1 MFALP
6 REALQLIF
14 GDSSTCL
21 SEYQLF
27 KAITDRI
34 ASLSEGLNNGGEEL
48 NEIKEE
54 DNSRQSDQSLC
65 LNDEQAFLK

>member
-34 ASLSEGLNNGGEEL
+34 ASLSEGLNNGGGEL

-65 LNDEQAFLK
+65 LNDEQTFLK